1 MKKYFLP
8 LLLLLFNTNINAQNE
23 KYNLGVSEQL
33 LEGLS
38 FNYQYQNQTA
48 IHIDFMNEKLTYK
61 WILGRNADKP
71 AKTFTYKSRQLDNG
85 IYLVNWHEAELKNF
99 ITLVFNFN
107 TNTVSSS
114 VIVRYGEENQ
124 FTTFDTG
131 FISQIKKQE

>member
-1 MKKYFLP
+1 MILCFSIPK
-8 LLLLLFNTNINAQNE
+8 INAQIENH
-23 KYNLGVSEQL
+23 NLGKSEQL

-48 IHIDFMNEKLTYK
+48 IHIAFVDKKLKYK
-61 WILGRNADKP
+61 WILGPNKDKP
-71 AKTFTYKSRQLDNG
+71 ERTFSYESRKLANG

-114 VIVRYGEENQ
+114 VIVRYGTENQ
-124 FTTFDTG
+124 FTTFDAG
-131 FISQIKKQE
+131 FIDQLKGQIK